1 VCYLGDDVPQ
11 ARSGQEVAVNGKVVV
26 IGGKHAGQRFAFSEA
41 PILIGSDEA
50 CAIRLTDRGVQPNH
64 ASIDR
69 TPDGGWL
76 LASVG
81 DAADIEVR
89 GQTVNEVTLE
99 AGLVFRVGGVPLRF
113 ETAPAGAE
121 DGDAV
126 PLPEIAPGA
135 LQPAD
140 AEALVA
146 ALHSAHLRLL
156 EQVGKVIVGQRS
168 VIEQVLVALFA
179 QGHCLLI
186 GVPGLGKTLL
196 VRTLASA
203 LDLDSCRIQFTPD
216 LMPADITGTDILEE
230 DVQSG
235 RRVFRFNR
243 GPVFTN
249 VLLADEINRTPPK
262 TQAALLEAM
271 QERRVTAAGTTYD
284 LPSPFLVL
292 ATQNPIELEGTY
304 PLPEAQLDR
313 FMFAVRVDYPLAEE
327 EVDVLLA
334 TTAGTTAHA
343 THVLDGPTV
352 LAFQQFVREVPVSR
366 HVAQYTADLIRAS
379 RPGQPGAPAF
389 VNQWV
394 RWGAGPRAGQCLL
407 LAAKAHAVL
416 AGRFHVSCADVRAYA
431 QPVLR
436 HRLFRN
442 FAAVSDGIQT
452 DEIVTRLL
460 EHVKEPAY

>member
-1 VCYLGDDVPQ
+1 MK
-11 ARSGQEVAVNGKVVV
+11 SGKVVV

-41 PILIGSDEA
+41 PILIGSAEE
-50 CAIRLTDRGVQPNH
+50 CAIRLSDRGVQPNH

-69 TPDGGWL
+69 NPEGGWL
-76 LASVG
+76 LAG
-81 DAADIEVR
+81 TGKDADIEVR
-89 GQTVNEVTLE
+89 GQSVSEVSLE
-99 AGLVFRVGGVPLRF
+99 PGLVFRIGGVALRF
-113 ETAPAGAE
+113 EAGGEVVLPAGVDLQA
-121 DGDAV
+121 
-126 PLPEIAPGA
+126 PL
-135 LQPAD
+135 LPAD
-140 AEALVA
+140 AESLVA
-146 ALHSAHLRLL
+146 SLHAVHARLV
-156 EQVGKVIVGQRS
+156 EQMARVIVGQRA

-203 LDLDSCRIQFTPD
+203 LDLDSRRIQFTPD

-230 DVQSG
+230 DVQTG

-243 GPVFTN
+243 GPVFTHI
-249 VLLADEINRTPPK
+249 LLADEINRTPPK

-284 LPSPFLVL
+284 LPAPFLVL

-313 FMFAVRVDYPLAEE
+313 FMFAIKVDYPLADE
-327 EVDVLLA
+327 EVDVLLS
-334 TTAGTTAHA
+334 TTSGQGLQAS
-343 THVLDGPTV
+343 HVLDGPSV
-352 LAFQQFVREVPVSR
+352 LAFQQLVREVPVSR

-379 RPGQPGAPAF
+379 RPGQAGSPAF

-407 LAAKAHAVL
+407 LAAKAQAVL

-442 FAAVSDGIQT
+442 FAAVSDGVQT

-460 EHVKEPAY
+460 DHVPEPAY

>member
-1 VCYLGDDVPQ
+1 MK
-11 ARSGQEVAVNGKVVV
+11 SGKVVV
-26 IGGKHAGQRFAFSEA
+26 IGGRHAGERFAFSEA
-41 PILIGSDEA
+41 PILIGSAEE

-69 TPDGGWL
+69 TSEGGWL
-76 LASVG
+76 LASIG
-81 DAADIEVR
+81 NAADIEVR
-89 GQTVNEVTLE
+89 GQPVTEITLE
-99 AGLVFRVGGVPLRF
+99 PGLVFRLGGVALRF
-113 ETAPAGAE
+113 EAGEEMIQSLEVDRQAS
-121 DGDAV
+121 
-126 PLPEIAPGA
+126 PLPEN
-135 LQPAD
+135 

-146 ALHSAHLRLL
+146 ALHAAHVRMI
-156 EQVGKVIVGQRS
+156 EQMGRVIVGQRA
-168 VIEQVLVALFA
+168 VLEQVLVALFA

-203 LDLDSCRIQFTPD
+203 LNLDSRRIQFTPD

-230 DVQSG
+230 DVQTG
-235 RRVFRFNR
+235 RRVFRFNK

-249 VLLADEINRTPPK
+249 LLLADEINRTPPK

-313 FMFAVRVDYPLAEE
+313 FMFAIKVDYPLADE
-327 EVDVLLA
+327 EVEVLLA
-334 TTAGTTAHA
+334 TTAGTSRQAE
-343 THVLDGPTV
+343 HVLDGPTV
-352 LAFQQFVREVPVSR
+352 LAFQQLVREVPVSR

-379 RPGQPGAPAF
+379 RPGQAGSPAF

-407 LAAKAHAVL
+407 LAAKAQAVL
-416 AGRFHVSCADVRAYA
+416 AGRFHVSCADVRTHAL
-431 QPVLR
+431 PVLR

-442 FAAVSDGIQT
+442 FAAVSDGVQT
-452 DEIVTRLL
+452 DEIVARLL
-460 EHVKEPAY
+460 DHVKEPAY

>member
-1 VCYLGDDVPQ
+1 MTG
-11 ARSGQEVAVNGKVVV
+11 GKVVV
-26 IGGKHAGQRFAFSEA
+26 IGGVHAGQRFAFSEA
-41 PILIGSDEA
+41 PILIGSSEE
-50 CAIRLTDRGVQPNH
+50 CAIRLTDRGVLPNH

-69 TPDGGWL
+69 STAGDWL

-81 DAADIEVR
+81 HAADVEVR
-89 GQTVNEVTLE
+89 GQSVAEIALE
-99 AGLVFRVGGVPLRF
+99 PGVVFRVGGVALRF
-113 ETAPAGAE
+113 EAGE
-121 DGDAV
+121 EIV
-126 PLPEIAPGA
+126 ELPEMNLQAP
-135 LQPAD
+135 LQSAN
-140 AEALVA
+140 AEALVTSLHA
-146 ALHSAHLRLL
+146 AHARMV
-156 EQVGKVIVGQRS
+156 EQIGRVIVGQRA

-196 VRTLASA
+196 VRTLAST
-203 LDLDSCRIQFTPD
+203 LKLDSRRIQFTPD

-230 DVQSG
+230 DVQTG

-249 VLLADEINRTPPK
+249 ILLADEINRTPPK

-284 LPSPFLVL
+284 LPAPFLVL

-313 FMFAVRVDYPLAEE
+313 FMFSIKVEYPLASE
-327 EVDVLLA
+327 EVDVLLS
-334 TTAGTTAHA
+334 TTAGQVGQAA
-343 THVLDGPTV
+343 HVLDGATV
-352 LAFQQFVREVPVSR
+352 LAFQQLVREVPVSR

-379 RPGQPGAPAF
+379 RPGQAGAPAF

-407 LAAKAHAVL
+407 LAAKAQAVL
-416 AGRFHVSCADVRAYA
+416 AGRFQVSCADVRAYA
-431 QPVLR
+431 LPVLR
-436 HRLFRN
+436 HRIFRN
-442 FAAVSDGIQT
+442 FAAVSDGVQT
-452 DEIVTRLL
+452 DEIVARLL
-460 EHVKEPAY
+460 EQVKEPAY

>member
-1 VCYLGDDVPQ
+1 MT
-11 ARSGQEVAVNGKVVV
+11 NGKVVV
-26 IGGKHAGQRFAFSEA
+26 IGGKHAGERFAFSEA
-41 PILIGSDEA
+41 PILIGSAEE

-81 DAADIEVR
+81 SGADIEVR
-89 GQTVNEVTLE
+89 GQPVAEVALNP
-99 AGLVFRVGGVPLRF
+99 GLVFRIGGVALRF
-113 ETAPAGAE
+113 EAGE
-121 DGDAV
+121 ETV
-126 PLPEIAPGA
+126 PLPELGPGA
-135 LQPAD
+135 NLPAD

-146 ALHSAHLRLL
+146 GLHAVHVRLV
-156 EQVGKVIVGQRS
+156 EQMGRVIVGQHA

-186 GVPGLGKTLL
+186 GAPGLGKTLL
-196 VRTLASA
+196 VRTLAAA
-203 LDLDSCRIQFTPD
+203 LDLDSRRIQFTPD
-216 LMPADITGTDILEE
+216 LMPADITGTEIIEE
-230 DVQSG
+230 NRSTG
-235 RRVFRFNR
+235 TREFRFLE
-243 GPVFTN
+243 GPLFSN
-249 VLLADEINRTPPK
+249 VILADEINRTPPK

-284 LPSPFLVL
+284 LPAPFLVL

-313 FMFAVRVDYPLAEE
+313 FMFAIKVDYPLADE
-327 EVDVLLA
+327 EVEVLLS
-334 TTAGTTAHA
+334 TTTGQTAQLA
-343 THVLDGPTV
+343 RVLDGPTV
-352 LAFQQFVREVPVSR
+352 LAFQHLVREVPVSR

-379 RPGQPGAPAF
+379 RPGQPASPAF

-407 LAAKAHAVL
+407 MAAKAHAVL

-431 QPVLR
+431 LPVLR

-452 DEIVTRLL
+452 DEVVARLL

>member
-1 VCYLGDDVPQ
+1 MK
-11 ARSGQEVAVNGKVVV
+11 NGKVIV
-26 IGGKHAGQRFAFSEA
+26 IGGQHAGQRFAFSET
-41 PILIGSDEA
+41 PILIGSSEE
-50 CAIRLTDRGVQPNH
+50 CAIRLTDRGVLPNH

-69 TPDGGWL
+69 TPDGGWM
-76 LASVG
+76 LASISS
-81 DAADIEVR
+81 AAELEVR
-89 GQTVNEVTLE
+89 GHAVPEITLE
-99 AGLVFRVGGVPLRF
+99 SGLVFRLGGVALRF
-113 ETAPAGAE
+113 ETGDETILPPAVTLQ
-121 DGDAV
+121 D
-126 PLPEIAPGA
+126 PPRPET
-135 LQPAD
+135 

-146 ALHSAHLRLL
+146 ALHAAHARML
-156 EQVGKVIVGQRS
+156 EQIGQVIIGQRA

-186 GVPGLGKTLL
+186 GAPGLGKTLL

-203 LDLDSCRIQFTPD
+203 LDLDSRRIQFTPD

-230 DVQSG
+230 DIQTG

-243 GPVFTN
+243 GPVFTHI
-249 VLLADEINRTPPK
+249 LLADEINRTPPK

-284 LPSPFLVL
+284 LPAPFLVL

-313 FMFAVRVDYPLAEE
+313 FMFAIKVDYPQASE

-334 TTAGTTAHA
+334 TTAGQGGQAS
-343 THVLDGPTV
+343 HVLDGPTV
-352 LAFQQFVREVPVSR
+352 LAFQQLVREVPVSR

-379 RPGQPGAPAF
+379 RPGQAGSPAF

-407 LAAKAHAVL
+407 LAAKAQAVL
-416 AGRFHVSCADVRAYA
+416 AGRFHVSCADVRTHAL
-431 QPVLR
+431 PVLR

-442 FAAVSDGIQT
+442 FAAVSDGVQT
-452 DEIVTRLL
+452 DEIVARLL

>member
-1 VCYLGDDVPQ
+1 MT
-11 ARSGQEVAVNGKVVV
+11 NGKVVV
-26 IGGKHAGQRFAFSEA
+26 IGGRHAGERFSFSET
-41 PILIGSDEA
+41 PILIGSSEE
-50 CAIRLTDRGVQPNH
+50 CAIRLTDSGVQPNH

-69 TPDGGWL
+69 TAAGGWL

-81 DAADIEVR
+81 SPADIEVR
-89 GQTVNEVTLE
+89 GQTVPEITLE
-99 AGLVFRVGGVPLRF
+99 PGLVFRLGGVALRF
-113 ETAPAGAE
+113 EAGEDAILPPAVSLQ
-121 DGDAV
+121 D
-126 PLPEIAPGA
+126 PPRPEN
-135 LQPAD
+135 

-146 ALHSAHLRLL
+146 ALHAAHAQMI
-156 EQVGKVIVGQRS
+156 EQIGKVIVGQRA

-203 LDLDSCRIQFTPD
+203 LDLDSRRIQFTPD

-230 DVQSG
+230 DVQTG

-249 VLLADEINRTPPK
+249 ILLADEINRTPPK

-284 LPSPFLVL
+284 LPAPFLVL

-313 FMFAVRVDYPLAEE
+313 FMFAIKVEYPLATE
-327 EVDVLLA
+327 EVEVLLS
-334 TTAGTTAHA
+334 TTTGPGGQAS
-343 THVLDGPTV
+343 HVLDGPTV
-352 LAFQQFVREVPVSR
+352 LAFQQLVREVPVSR

-379 RPGQPGAPAF
+379 RPGQAGAPAF

-407 LAAKAHAVL
+407 LAAKAQAVL
-416 AGRFHVSCADVRAYA
+416 AGRFHVSCADVRTYA
-431 QPVLR
+431 LPVLR

-442 FAAVSDGIQT
+442 FAAVSDGVQT
-452 DEIVTRLL
+452 DEIVARLL

>member
-1 VCYLGDDVPQ
+1 MK
-11 ARSGQEVAVNGKVVV
+11 SGKVIV
-26 IGGKHAGQRFAFSEA
+26 IGGKHAGARFTFSA
-41 PILIGSDEA
+41 SPILIGSAEA
-50 CAIRLTDRGVQPNH
+50 CAIRLTDRSVLPNH

-69 TPDGGWL
+69 TPEGGWL

-81 DAADIEVR
+81 SGAEIEVR
-89 GQTVNEVTLE
+89 GQMVPEISLE
-99 AGLVFRVGGVPLRF
+99 PGVVFRLGGVALRF
-113 ETAPAGAE
+113 EAGEETILPPDVSLQDAPK
-121 DGDAV
+121 
-126 PLPEIAPGA
+126 PEN
-135 LQPAD
+135 

-146 ALHSAHLRLL
+146 ALHTAHARML
-156 EQVGKVIVGQRS
+156 EQVGRVIVGQQA

-186 GVPGLGKTLL
+186 GVPGLAKTLL
-196 VRTLASA
+196 VRTLASTLA
-203 LDLDSCRIQFTPD
+203 LDSNRIQFTPD

-230 DVQSG
+230 DVQTG

-284 LPSPFLVL
+284 LPAPFLVL

-313 FMFAVRVDYPLAEE
+313 FMFAIKVDYPLASE
-327 EVDVLLA
+327 EVEVLLA
-334 TTAGTTAHA
+334 TTSGQIRQAEP
-343 THVLDGPTV
+343 VLDGASV
-352 LAFQQFVREVPVSR
+352 LAFQQLVREVPVSR

-379 RPGQPGAPAF
+379 RPNQAGAPSF

-407 LAAKAHAVL
+407 LAAKAQAVL
-416 AGRFHVSCADVRAYA
+416 AGRFHVSCADVRAHA
-431 QPVLR
+431 LPVLR

-442 FAAVSDGIQT
+442 FAAISDGVQT
-452 DEIVTRLL
+452 DEIIVRLL
-460 EHVKEPAY
+460 DHVKEPAY